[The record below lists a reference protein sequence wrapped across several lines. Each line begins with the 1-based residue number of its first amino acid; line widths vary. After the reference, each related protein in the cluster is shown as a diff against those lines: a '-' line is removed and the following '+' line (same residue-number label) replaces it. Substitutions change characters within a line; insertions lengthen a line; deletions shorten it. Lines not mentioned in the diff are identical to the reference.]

1 MGNEILL
8 LSYWEHFKAAKD
20 LALIYSIEHPKRV
33 AIENELQILTK
44 LINHD
49 TIQH

>member
-20 LALIYSIEHPKRV
+20 LALIYPLEHPKRV
-33 AIENELQILTK
+33 AIENELKILTQK
-44 LINHD
+44 INHD
-49 TIQH
+49 KTN